1 MPITLPNLDDRR
13 YADLVEESR
22 ALIPTYAPEWTDHN
36 EVDPGIT
43 LIELFAYLSEMLL
56 YRLNRVTD
64 DNRYAFLKLL
74 NPNLTLDQEKS
85 LEEQV
90 RATVLALRE
99 SNRAVTCADFEEL
112 TFEASQRQEVTVA
125 DSAGRVARVHCVP
138 RRNLEIQDE
147 AERNQDLPN
156 HTSVIIVPKVTDG
169 NNTNSQPTDRLKQTI
184 AEYLD
189 ERRLVTNI
197 IHVVGPRYLGVRVQL
212 TVVLTHDTVAAPEAD
227 MRKPLEDA
235 VRAFLNPLTGG
246 PEGRGWPF
254 GRNVYVSEI
263 YEILDRQP
271 TVDYVK
277 RTEIDLP
284 GNIKQ
289 QLDELVPLG
298 DTSRMKRNAEGELVS
313 VEVREDELVDA
324 QLDIKLEFP
333 KI

>member
-13 YADLVEESR
+13 YADLVEEAR

-64 DNRYAFLKLL
+64 KNRYAFLKLL
-74 NPNLTLDQEKS
+74 NPDLTVDPEKS
-85 LEEQV
+85 LEQQV

-99 SNRAVTCADFEEL
+99 SKRAVTSADFEEL
-112 TFEASQRQEVTVA
+112 TFEASRRQEDLVA
-125 DSAGRVARVHCVP
+125 DLAGRVARAHCVP
-138 RRNLEIQDE
+138 RRNLEVQDE
-147 AERNQDLPN
+147 TERNQDLPN
-156 HTSVIIVPKVTDG
+156 HTTVIVVPEVTDS
-169 NNTNSQPTDRLKQTI
+169 NNTRSQPTDRLKQTI

-197 IHVVGPRYLGVRVQL
+197 IHVVGPRYLGVRVQM
-212 TVVLTHDTVAAPEAD
+212 TVVLTHDTVAAQEAVV
-227 MRKPLEDA
+227 RKPLEDA
-235 VRAFLNPLTGG
+235 VRLFLHPLKGG
-246 PEGRGWPF
+246 PEGKGWPF

-277 RTEIDLP
+277 RTEIELP
-284 GNIKQ
+284 GQQKQ
-289 QLDELVPLG
+289 QLDELVPLVE
-298 DTSRMKRNAEGELVS
+298 TNRVRRNAEGELVC
-313 VEVREDELVDA
+313 VDVREDELVDA

-333 KI
+333 KS